1 MKQTKKRLLGLNIQ
15 YFAGEA
21 GPTKI
26 ADLINPEVMG
36 DMISAELPKKIK
48 FLAIAPI
55 DTTLQGQ
62 PGNTITLPKYK
73 YIGDAEDVAEGE
85 AIDYKKLT
93 TTDSQVTIKKA
104 AKGVSMTDESVLSGY
119 GDPIGEATKQ
129 VTMSIASKIDND
141 TVEVLKT
148 APLSVESDPGKID
161 VIDQIENTFDDETDE
176 TGVIFLSY
184 KDAAS
189 LRKEA
194 ANGFTRASELGDNI
208 LIKGAFG
215 EVLGWTIIRTKK
227 LVEGEALAVK
237 AGAAKTYLKRGVSPE
252 SGRDIDRKL
261 TKFNADQHYVVAL
274 ADDTKV
280 VKVTKSKVIPEPTL
294 SLSQATLALKVG
306 GEKTITATAV
316 PAETA
321 YEWFSEDDA
330 TATVSE
336 GSVTAVKEGTTN
348 IGVKTTD
355 GAVVATCKVTIS
367 PVE

>member
-1 MKQTKKRLLGLNIQ
+1 MKQTKKLPLGLNIQ

-48 FLAIAPI
+48 FSAIAPI
-55 DTTLQGQ
+55 DTTLQGR
-62 PGNTITLPKYK
+62 PGTTVLVPKYE
-73 YIGDAEDVAEGE
+73 YIGDALDVAEGE
-85 AIDYKKLT
+85 KIDYTKLT
-93 TTDSQVTIKKA
+93 TKDTEATIKKA
-104 AKGVSMTDESVLSGY
+104 AKGVSITDEAILSGY
-119 GDPIGEATKQ
+119 GDPVGEGVKQ
-129 VTMSIASKIDND
+129 VTMAIASKIDND

-194 ANGFTRASELGDNI
+194 ANGFTRASDLGDNI

-215 EVLGWTIIRTKK
+215 EVLGWTLIRTKK
-227 LVEGEALAVK
+227 LLEGEALAVK
-237 AGAAKTYLKRGVSPE
+237 AGAAKTYLKRGVTPE
-252 SGRDIDRKL
+252 SGRDMDHKL
-261 TKFNADQHYVVAL
+261 SKFNADQHYVVAL

-280 VKVTKSKVIPEPTL
+280 VKVTKAK
-294 SLSQATLALKVG
+294 
-306 GEKTITATAV
+306 
-316 PAETA
+316 
-321 YEWFSEDDA
+321 
-330 TATVSE
+330 
-336 GSVTAVKEGTTN
+336 
-348 IGVKTTD
+348 
-355 GAVVATCKVTIS
+355 
-367 PVE
+367 